1 MIRKRCPRSSRRA
14 GGLAAGAA
22 ALLCAAGCVPSPEPT
37 YPTRRVENPHYVGD
51 ARLSGVES
59 SEDQDPRTLE
69 QEILRR
75 AEVEVVED
83 VPASNRWRL
92 VTASPG
98 ERYVAFVVHE
108 PRPRL
113 YVQDQDDDE
122 GDQAGETVTVTG
134 LPHGGK
140 PIIGL
145 AWDEGGALS
154 FQRWSEP
161 GEGMAYLL
169 DVEGRRLLAAR
180 RLGDGKS
187 AIGQSQ
193 PSGSRRE

>member
-1 MIRKRCPRSSRRA
+1 MRMEPRGLVRSVM
-14 GGLAAGAA
+14 GGAVVGW
-22 ALLCAAGCVPSPEPT
+22 LCFACAPRPEPA

-51 ARLSGVES
+51 ARLSGVEAS
-59 SEDQDPRTLE
+59 AGQDARMLE

-113 YVQDQDDDE
+113 FVQDQREEE
-122 GDQAGETVTVTG
+122 GDGAGETVTVTG

-140 PIIGL
+140 PIIAL
-145 AWDEGGALS
+145 LWEEGGGLS

-180 RLGDGKS
+180 RLRDGEG
-187 AIGQSQ
+187 AIGQPQ
-193 PSGSRRE
+193 RGGPRRE

>member
-1 MIRKRCPRSSRRA
+1 MA
-14 GGLAAGAA
+14 V
-22 ALLCAAGCVPSPEPT
+22 LCVAGCAPRPEPGPA
-37 YPTRRVENPHYVGD
+37 YPTRRMENPYYAGD

-59 SEDQDPRTLE
+59 SAGQDSRMLE

-75 AEVEVVED
+75 AEVEVVEE

-113 YVQDQDDDE
+113 YVKDQRE
-122 GDQAGETVTVTG
+122 GEGGETLTVTG
-134 LPHGGK
+134 LPHVDK

-145 AWDEGGALS
+145 LWEEGGALS

-161 GEGMAYLL
+161 GAGTAYLL
-169 DVEGRRLLAAR
+169 DVEGRRLLAAK
-180 RLGDGKS
+180 RLRGGES
-187 AIGQSQ
+187 TGQE
-193 PSGSRRE
+193 P

>member
-1 MIRKRCPRSSRRA
+1 MDSVTVS
-14 GGLAAGAA
+14 LAAGVAVI
-22 ALLCAAGCVPSPEPT
+22 LLCVAGCAPRPEAGPA

-51 ARLSGVES
+51 ARLSGVEAS
-59 SEDQDPRTLE
+59 AGQDPRMLE

-108 PRPRL
+108 PQPRL
-113 YVQDQDDDE
+113 YVKDQRE
-122 GDQAGETVTVTG
+122 GEGGATLTVTG
-134 LPHGGK
+134 LPHGDK

-145 AWDEGGALS
+145 LWEEGGALS
-154 FQRWSEP
+154 FQRWSDP
-161 GEGMAYLL
+161 GAGMAYLL
-169 DVEGRRLLAAR
+169 DVEGRRLVAAK
-180 RLGDGKS
+180 RLRGGKN
-187 AIGQSQ
+187 GGGEDVTEVLKEG
-193 PSGSRRE
+193 GSRGE